1 MTGKSDFQAWIPI
14 CLLACLIAVGP
25 AITAVADDD
34 IVTIKVKGQGID
46 KDAAVKDALRHA
58 IEQGGKNEIA
68 SRSQTRDF
76 ALEYDVVL
84 ARASGL
90 VKDYKVL
97 SEKESAGI
105 VTVQIEAKVSKKL
118 IDATWADVAIVLKQ
132 LGRPKIMVIFT
143 EIIHDLERV
152 ESNREIIQ
160 RSSVLGT
167 QIERKLLKLGFKLVN
182 PGQMK
187 EIDRKKAEA
196 AAMEDDTGALKALAS
211 SYGAAIYIKGESR
224 ASGPQRTTAAGVN
237 LCMWETDVTIQGFWT
252 ETADAIFSNTL
263 VGGRSGSRVAGPP
276 GGRKALEKSGKKL
289 AEASVYDM
297 LEAWS
302 RGTAG
307 GGGDVIIEVHNIANI
322 KQAILIK
329 KALAAISG
337 VEEVIKDGAKGTV
350 KYTVVTNMTAETY
363 VEHMIEMTFDG
374 FELDIEDQKMKTII
388 CKVK

>member
-1 MTGKSDFQAWIPI
+1 MIAGFKPRNLMLLCTAI
-14 CLLACLIAVGP
+14 CVVAFVPAVS
-25 AITAVADDD
+25 VQADDD
-34 IVTIKVKGQGID
+34 IVVVKVKGEGID
-46 KDAAVKDALRHA
+46 KDSAVKDALRHA
-58 IEQGGKNEIA
+58 VEEGGKNEIA
-68 SRSQTRDF
+68 SRSKTKDF

-97 SEKESAGI
+97 SEKESQG
-105 VTVQIEAKVSKKL
+105 VTTVQIEAKVSKTL

-143 EIIHDLERV
+143 EIIHDLDRV

-187 EIDRKKAEA
+187 EIDRKKAEV
-196 AAMEDDTGALKALAS
+196 AAMEDDTAALKALAS

-224 ASGPQRTTAAGVN
+224 ATGPQRTTAAGVK
-237 LCMWETDVTIQGFWT
+237 LHMWETDVTIQGFWT

-276 GGRKALEKSGKKL
+276 GGRKALEKSGAKL
-289 AEASVYDM
+289 ADASVYDM

-302 RGTAG
+302 RGTMG
-307 GGGDVIIEVHNIANI
+307 GGGDIIVEVHNVADI
-322 KQAILIK
+322 KQAIQIK
-329 KALAAISG
+329 QTLAGVQG
-337 VEEVIKDGAKGTV
+337 VEEVIKDGVKGTV

-363 VEHMIEMTFDG
+363 VEHMIKFTFDG
-374 FELDIEDQKMKTII
+374 FKLDFEDQKMKTIV
-388 CKVK
+388 CSVK